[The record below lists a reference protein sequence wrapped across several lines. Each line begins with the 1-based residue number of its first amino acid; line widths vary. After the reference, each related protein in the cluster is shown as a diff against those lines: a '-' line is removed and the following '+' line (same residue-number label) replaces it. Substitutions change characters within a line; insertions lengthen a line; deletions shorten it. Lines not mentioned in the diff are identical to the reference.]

1 VLFSPRRLTSLGPV
15 SGVALVTGANRGL
28 GLEVVRQLAR
38 DGFTAV
44 LGSRD
49 GAKGRASAESLAED
63 GLEVDPLAL
72 DVADERSV
80 AEAAAELER
89 RHGRLDVLV
98 NNAGILYDTWQRG
111 VDADL
116 ALVREALD
124 TNLLGAW
131 RTAQACLPLL
141 RRSAHGRIV
150 NVSSGAGALSSM
162 GSGSPAYSVSKAALN
177 ALTRIL
183 AAELRSDGI
192 LVNSVCPGWVA
203 TDMGGPGGRPVA
215 EGAASITWGARLPDD
230 GPTGGFFRDGQRLDW

>member
-1 VLFSPRRLTSLGPV
+1 V

-49 GAKGRASAESLAED
+49 PVKGRAAAETLADE
-63 GLEVDPLAL
+63 GFEVDPLAL
-72 DVADERSV
+72 DVADGGSV

-98 NNAGILYDTWQRG
+98 NNAGTLYDTWQRG

-116 ALVREALD
+116 AVVREALD

-141 RRSAHGRIV
+141 RRSEHGRIV
-150 NVSSGAGALSSM
+150 NVSSGSGALSSM
-162 GSGSPAYSVSKAALN
+162 GSGAPAYSVSKAALN

-183 AAELRSDGI
+183 AAELQRDGI
-192 LVNSVCPGWVA
+192 LVNAVCPGWVA

-215 EGAASITWGARLPDD
+215 EGAASIMWGVRLADD
-230 GPTGGFFRDGQRLDW
+230 GPTGGFFRDGEPLDW